1 MHCESR
7 CLKNYTKSSIKTVA
21 TWTSMKIQAGH
32 HFLEILLKNYFGN
45 TKPHK
50 ALLDLRHRD
59 SINTSVLSRFTP
71 RSC

>member
-1 MHCESR
+1 
-7 CLKNYTKSSIKTVA
+7 
-21 TWTSMKIQAGH
+21 MKIQAGH

-59 SINTSVLSRFTP
+59 SINTSVLSRFTA